1 MMTRARVAIRAAIL
15 ICAGVLTLAAPSA
28 VAADSTIANDTARI
42 LAGMPVDESSPVAS
56 FMQSSS
62 WKRHASHFDRAWTQ
76 LDKRQL
82 SKIRAW
88 SAKHIPERQP
98 VMFYM
103 FSGPDF
109 LYADAFYGD
118 ATTYVLSALEPVGP
132 IPSLKG
138 MSNYQLARE
147 LGELQRSVNSVL
159 SYSFFITKK
168 MKTQLRGGRLT
179 GTLPVLYLFLARSG
193 KTIEDVS
200 YVAIDK
206 DGKLEVTGDDGSR
219 GDTKGVRINF
229 SGSDGKKR
237 TLYYF
242 STNLADDGVKKSGFL
257 EFCAKLGRGD
267 SLIKSASYLLHYGYF
282 STTREFI
289 LDHSAVLV
297 EDDSGIPLRYF
308 KREDWNLYPFG
319 NYLGPISIFPGKYQ
333 RDLKA
338 LYRRDHAGPIN
349 FGIGYRWRP
358 RQSNLLLAIR
368 KVSNTAQDDTAQD
381 EAAE

>member
-1 MMTRARVAIRAAIL
+1 MMSRARIALGAAAL
-15 ICAGVLTLAAPSA
+15 YLGLLVLAPAATAQDKAS
-28 VAADSTIANDTARI
+28 ANDVARI
-42 LAGMPVDESSPVAS
+42 LAGMSVEASSPAAPY
-56 FMQSSS
+56 MESSS
-62 WKRHASHFDRAWTQ
+62 WKRHASHFDKAWAR
-76 LDKRQL
+76 LDKDQL
-82 SKIRAW
+82 SKIRKW
-88 SAKHIPERQP
+88 STKNIPERQP

-132 IPSLKG
+132 IPSLEG

-168 MKTQLRGGRLT
+168 MKTQLKGGRLT

-193 KTIEDVS
+193 KTIEEVTYVS
-200 YVAIDK
+200 LDSE
-206 DGKLEVTGDDGSR
+206 GKLEVTGEDGAR
-219 GDTKGVRINF
+219 GDTKGARIIF
-229 SGSDGKKR
+229 SGADGKKR

-242 STNLADDGVKKSGFL
+242 STNLADSGVKTSGFL
-257 EFCAKLGRGD
+257 EFCANLGRGD

-282 STTREFI
+282 STTRNFI
-289 LDHSAVLV
+289 LDNSAVLV

-308 KREDWNLYPFG
+308 KREDWDLYPFG
-319 NYLGPISIFPGKYQ
+319 NYLGPINIFPGKYQ
-333 RDLKA
+333 RDLQA
-338 LYRRDHAGPIN
+338 LYRREHAGPID

-368 KVSNTAQDDTAQD
+368 KVSNTAQGEEEKQP
-381 EAAE
+381 

>member
-1 MMTRARVAIRAAIL
+1 MMSRARVAFRAAIL
-15 ICAGVLTLAAPSA
+15 CLGIYVLTASA
-28 VAADSTIANDTARI
+28 TPTAMAADAASANDTARI
-42 LAGMPVDESSPVAS
+42 LAGMSVEASSPLAS
-56 FMQSSS
+56 YTKSSS
-62 WKRHASHFDRAWTQ
+62 WQRHAKHFDKAWAR
-76 LDKRQL
+76 LDKGQL
-82 SKIRAW
+82 AKIRKW

-132 IPSLKG
+132 IPSLEG

-168 MKTQLRGGRLT
+168 MKTQLRGGRLN

-200 YVAIDK
+200 YVSVDSE
-206 DGKLEVTGDDGSR
+206 GKLAVNGDDGAR
-219 GDTKGVRINF
+219 GNTKGARIIF

-242 STNLADDGVKKSGFL
+242 STNLANDGVKKSGFL
-257 EFCAKLGRGD
+257 EFCSSLGRGD
-267 SLIKSASYLLHYGYF
+267 SLIKSASYLMHMNYF
-282 STTREFI
+282 STVRDYI
-289 LDHSAVLV
+289 IDNSSVLV
-297 EDDSGIPLRYF
+297 EDDSGIPLRFF
-308 KREDWNLYPFG
+308 KRADWNLYPFG
-319 NYLGPISIFPGKYQ
+319 NYLGPINIFPGKYQ
-333 RDLKA
+333 RDLQA
-338 LYRRDHAGPIN
+338 LYRREHAGPID

-358 RQSNLLLAIR
+358 RQSNLLLAVR
-368 KVSNTAQDDTAQD
+368 KVSNTAQGD
-381 EAAE
+381 